1 MCYKATFT
9 HFTDLQPRAYDGNSR
24 IRRPEAMC
32 GRWTMFTLAAV
43 VPGCVLV
50 MVTVGKVL
58 ACKILVKYANSKN
71 IFTSNYFF
79 STPVNIHLLCQT

>member
-1 MCYKATFT
+1 
-9 HFTDLQPRAYDGNSR
+9 
-24 IRRPEAMC
+24 MC

-58 ACKILVKYANSKN
+58 ACKILVKYVNSMN
-71 IFTSNYFF
+71 IFISN
-79 STPVNIHLLCQT
+79 

>member
-1 MCYKATFT
+1 
-9 HFTDLQPRAYDGNSR
+9 
-24 IRRPEAMC
+24 MC

-58 ACKILVKYANSKN
+58 ASVTRVLADHTV
-71 IFTSNYFF
+71 
-79 STPVNIHLLCQT
+79 TPYNLFP